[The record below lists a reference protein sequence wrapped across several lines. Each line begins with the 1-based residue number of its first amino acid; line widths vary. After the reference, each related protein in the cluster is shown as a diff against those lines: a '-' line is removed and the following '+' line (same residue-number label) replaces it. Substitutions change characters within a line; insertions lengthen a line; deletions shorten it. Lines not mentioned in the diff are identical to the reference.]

1 MFSPFLTTGI
11 GSLPHKDP
19 QDACRLV
26 LETCDIPFWPQLPQ
40 LSFHELMIPQ
50 FSEGLPFLKIDEIK
64 EKIWI
69 ERDASDALTKF
80 YETCTEDCRIAVS
93 GQYTKGFYAFTR
105 AVKDRHFQ
113 FLKGQVTGPLTFTL
127 GLKDREGKLV
137 YFDEELR
144 EICLLLLKA
153 KVRWQSEILKP
164 FAEKVIIFI
173 DEPILSALGTSSY
186 IGVDSAEALRLL
198 KDTADVI
205 RQEGCIPG
213 IHCCS
218 KADWPLVIRSDVR
231 VISFDAYDYIGTISL
246 YPSEFTDFMKG
257 GGYLAWGIVPT
268 TDFIEEED
276 AYSLKRR
283 FDKGVEALSK
293 SMPADLLLSQV
304 LLTPSCGTGSR
315 SVEETVK
322 VFRTLVELKKL
333 LTGITL

>member
-50 FSEGLPFLKIDEIK
+50 FSEGLPFLKIDETK

-69 ERDASDALTKF
+69 ERDGGDALTRF
-80 YETCTEDCRIAVS
+80 YETCTEDCKIAIS
-93 GQYTKGFYAFTR
+93 GRYAKGLYAFMR
-105 AVKDRHFQ
+105 AIKDERFK

-127 GLKDREGKLV
+127 GLKDPEGKLV

-164 FAEKVIIFI
+164 YAEKIIIFM

-186 IGVDSAEALRLL
+186 IGVDSGEALRLL
-198 KDTADVI
+198 RETADVI
-205 RQEGCIPG
+205 RQEGGIPG

-218 KADWPLVIRSDVR
+218 KADWPLVIKSNVT
-231 VISFDAYDYIGTISL
+231 VISFDAYDYIETISL
-246 YPSEFTDFMKG
+246 YPSEFTDFLKG

-268 TDFIEEED
+268 TDFIREED
-276 AYSLKRR
+276 TYSLKRR
-283 FDKGVEALSK
+283 FDKGLETLAK

-304 LLTPSCGTGSR
+304 MLTPSCGTGSR
-315 SVEETVK
+315 NEEETVK
-322 VFRTLVELKKL
+322 VFKTLVELKKL
-333 LTGITL
+333 LTGISR